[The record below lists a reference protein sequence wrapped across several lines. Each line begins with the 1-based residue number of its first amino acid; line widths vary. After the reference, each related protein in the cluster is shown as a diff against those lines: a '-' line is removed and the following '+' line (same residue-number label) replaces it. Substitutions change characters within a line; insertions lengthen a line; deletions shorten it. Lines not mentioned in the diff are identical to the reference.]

1 MSTATMQGIVPNLD
15 EAEYHAHPFLSS
27 TGARK
32 LLQSP
37 AKYKWAL
44 DHPEPAKR
52 EFDLG
57 TGVHSKVLGVGA
69 RLAVIPDGILAS
81 NGAASTA
88 SAKAFIED
96 ARQSGL
102 IPVKQAVADEVNA
115 MVEAVL
121 AHPLARSLF
130 EQSGLPE
137 VSLFGRD
144 PDSGVN
150 MRCRFD
156 YLPDFTVDEPCAVD
170 LKTARDASPEG
181 FAKAVAEHR
190 YDIQEEFY
198 LLLYAIVTGDFT
210 MPMRFVVVEKEP
222 PYLVGVYPLAQE
234 FLEMGRKKV
243 REALDLYAACTTAD
257 VWPGY
262 PLNPDPLQPPTWL
275 MFQEGAIA

>member
-1 MSTATMQGIVPNLD
+1 
-15 EAEYHAHPFLSS
+15 
-27 TGARK
+27 
-32 LLQSP
+32 
-37 AKYKWAL
+37 
-44 DHPEPAKR
+44 
-52 EFDLG
+52 
-57 TGVHSKVLGVGA
+57 VHSKVLGTGSPLVA
-69 RLAVIPDGILAS
+69 IPNEILAS
-81 NGAASTA
+81 NGAVSTA
-88 SAKAFIED
+88 AAKAFVAEQR
-96 ARQSGL
+96 AAGNVALKQS
-102 IPVKQAVADEVNA
+102 EVDVVLA

-130 EQSGLPE
+130 EQSGLAE
-137 VSLFGRD
+137 ASLFGRD
-144 PDSGVN
+144 PDSGVD

-156 YLPDFTVDEPCAVD
+156 YLPDFTVDDPCAVD

-190 YDIQEEFY
+190 YDIQAEFY
-198 LLLYAIVTGDFT
+198 LLLYAIITGDFV

-243 REALDLYAACTTAD
+243 RQALDLFAACSTAD